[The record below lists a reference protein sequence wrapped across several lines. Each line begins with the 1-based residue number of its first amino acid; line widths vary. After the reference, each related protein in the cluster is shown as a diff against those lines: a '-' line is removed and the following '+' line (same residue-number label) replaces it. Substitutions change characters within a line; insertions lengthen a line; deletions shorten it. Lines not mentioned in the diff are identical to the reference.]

1 LQQKLY
7 HLVAYSVYNYTW
19 EVNIIMKNKFIK
31 TLSLG
36 IVGFMLSL
44 VILQAIP
51 QSNLVSSASN
61 PRIFETQD
69 PPSH

>member
-1 LQQKLY
+1 MQQKLY

-44 VILQAIP
+44 VILESIP
-51 QSNLVSSASN
+51 QINPVSSTSN
-61 PRIFETQD
+61 SSTIQTQD